1 MSKQRFR
8 RENCSVAR
16 SLELVGEW
24 WSMLIIREAYYGTR
38 RFDDFQ
44 RNLGIATNIL
54 TARLRILVRN
64 GLLQKVADPVDRRR
78 FDYRLTEKGRD
89 LFPATI
95 ALLQWG
101 DRWLQTPKTIPLRVV
116 SKSDGSPIAAV
127 AVRSTTGKELTM
139 RDVTWIPGPG
149 ATAAQRARHSQIE
162 GVKGDGSA
170 LDPPNASRP
179 GPRGVRRKSPSPL
192 ARA

>member
-24 WSMLIIREAYYGTR
+24 WSMLIMREAYYGTR

-54 TARLRILVRN
+54 TARLRLLVRA
-64 GLLQKVADPVDRRR
+64 GLLQKCVDPVDRRR
-78 FDYRLTEKGRD
+78 FDYRLTAKGRD

-101 DRWLQTPKTIPLRVV
+101 DRWMQTPETIPLRVV
-116 SKSDGSPIAAV
+116 SKADGTPIAPV
-127 AVRSTTGKELTM
+127 VIRSASGKELTV
-139 RDVTWIPGPG
+139 RDITWKPGPG
-149 ATAAQRARHSQIE
+149 ATPAQRLRHSSVE
-162 GVKGDGSA
+162 NGKGESG
-170 LDPPNASRP
+170 PPPAAPRKRTAAANLRP
-179 GPRGVRRKSPSPL
+179 
-192 ARA
+192 

>member
-1 MSKQRFR
+1 MTKLRFR

-64 GLLQKVADPVDRRR
+64 GLLQKCADPVDRRR
-78 FDYRLTEKGRD
+78 FDYRLTPKGRD

-101 DRWLQTPKTIPLRVV
+101 DRWLQTPETIPLQVV
-116 SKSDGSPIAAV
+116 GKSDGAPIAPV
-127 AVRSTTGKELTM
+127 VVRSAAGKELTL
-139 RDVTWIPGPG
+139 RDITWKPGPG
-149 ATAAQRARHSQIE
+149 ATPAQRLRHST
-162 GVKGDGSA
+162 VDGGKA
-170 LDPPNASRP
+170 LVAKPLPA
-179 GPRGVRRKSPSPL
+179 RRKRTEAAPSG
-192 ARA
+192 R

>member
-16 SLELVGEW
+16 ALELVGEW
-24 WSMLIIREAYYGTR
+24 WTMLIIREAYYGTR

-44 RNLGIATNIL
+44 RNLGIASNIL
-54 TARLRILVRN
+54 TARLRLLVRS

-116 SKSDGSPIAAV
+116 AKADGSPIAPVTVHSA
-127 AVRSTTGKELTM
+127 AGAELTV
-139 RDVTWIPGPG
+139 RDVSWKPGPG
-149 ATAAQRARHSQIE
+149 ATPAQRARHSAA
-162 GVKGDGSA
+162 GNSKSDAGA
-170 LDPPNASRP
+170 TRTPPAA
-179 GPRGVRRKSPSPL
+179 
-192 ARA
+192 ARAGA

>member
-1 MSKQRFR
+1 MPKPRFR

-54 TARLRILVRN
+54 TARLRVLVRN
-64 GLLQKVADPVDRRR
+64 GLLQKGADPVDRRR

-101 DRWLQTPKTIPLRVV
+101 DRWLQTPETIPLRVV
-116 SKSDGSPIAAV
+116 SKSEGVPIAPV
-127 AVRSTTGKELTM
+127 VVRSTSGKELTV
-139 RDVTWIPGPG
+139 RDITWKPGPG
-149 ATAAQRARHSQIE
+149 ATPAQRVRHSTVE
-162 GVKGDGSA
+162 AVKGESGA
-170 LDPPNASRP
+170 PPAAT
-179 GPRGVRRKSPSPL
+179 RKATAL
-192 ARA
+192 ARPRP

>member
-24 WSMLIIREAYYGTR
+24 WSMLIMREAYYGTR

-54 TARLRILVRN
+54 TARLRLLVRS
-64 GLLQKVADPVDRRR
+64 GLLQKCADPVDRRR

-101 DRWLQTPKTIPLRVV
+101 DRWLQTPDTIPLRVV
-116 SKSDGSPIAAV
+116 SKADGAPIAPV
-127 AVRSTTGKELTM
+127 VIRSASGKELTV
-139 RDVTWIPGPG
+139 RDITWKPGPG
-149 ATAAQRARHSQIE
+149 ATPAQRLRHSN
-162 GVKGDGSA
+162 VDGA
-170 LDPPNASRP
+170 KTAAKAGPPLAA
-179 GPRGVRRKSPSPL
+179 RRKRAAAGGSP
-192 ARA
+192 

>member
-1 MSKQRFR
+1 MPRQRFR

-24 WSMLIIREAYYGTR
+24 WTMLIVREAYYGTR

-54 TARLRILVRN
+54 TARLRALVRN
-64 GLLQKVADPVDRRR
+64 GLLQKGADPVDRRR

-101 DRWLQTPKTIPLRVV
+101 DRWLQTPETIPLKVV
-116 SKSDGSPIAAV
+116 DKSDGAPIAPV
-127 AVRSTTGKELTM
+127 VVRSAAGKELTV
-139 RDVTWIPGPG
+139 RDITWQPGPG
-149 ATAAQRARHSQIE
+149 ATPAQRLRHSSADGAKAE
-162 GVKGDGSA
+162 GA
-170 LDPPNASRP
+170 A
-179 GPRGVRRKSPSPL
+179 PRAVQRKRSSP
-192 ARA
+192 ARLRS